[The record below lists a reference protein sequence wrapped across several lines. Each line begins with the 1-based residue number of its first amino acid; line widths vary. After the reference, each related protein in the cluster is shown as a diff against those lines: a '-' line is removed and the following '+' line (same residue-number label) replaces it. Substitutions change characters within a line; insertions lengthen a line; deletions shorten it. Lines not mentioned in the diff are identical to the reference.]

1 MAGVPGEDG
10 IGTGLYGASRDERIV
25 NGAAD
30 DSVRGG
36 IPNRGQI
43 DIAVKADEAES
54 AAHTFQELD
63 GLVRCDAM
71 RWRNARE
78 GGVDLRQTV
87 RGAKGGI
94 GRTALVKPK
103 AGGVMGMVCQE
114 NRKQRGGVEK

>member
-1 MAGVPGEDG
+1 MTSGAAVRRSEAAGDFGSQKLEVAGVPGEDG

-25 NGAAD
+25 DGAAD

-54 AAHTFQELD
+54 AAHALQELD

-71 RWRNARE
+71 RRRNARE
-78 GGVDLRQTV
+78 GGEISARLCEAQ
-87 RGAKGGI
+87 
-94 GRTALVKPK
+94 K
-103 AGGVMGMVCQE
+103 AASGV
-114 NRKQRGGVEK
+114 QRL